1 MRRLQ
6 GSSEFLSNIYRKV
19 YNKDDFLIDRSY
31 SVFKIFAVIF
41 ISFIYVYIITNIY
54 FSINSFIKFF
64 YF

>member
-1 MRRLQ
+1 MFKAVPINL
-6 GSSEFLSNIYRKV
+6 LLLTILTK
-19 YNKDDFLIDRSY
+19 I
-31 SVFKIFAVIF
+31 SVFLFLIF